1 MPATS
6 LTTAGPALP
15 LTPEQEARLNA
26 MPAATRDLVLIWLL
40 TGDPILVAKA
50 KKKLAPLRPRE
61 DPSFRRWR
69 QTGWRGHLIDRKVL
83 GRVQGAVLGR
93 CDGRELSMSR
103 LLAAV
108 RAGDG

>member
-26 MPAATRDLVLIWLL
+26 MPAATRDPVLIWLL

-61 DPSFRRWR
+61 DPSLSALAVDWLAPALDRPESPGPGSRR
-69 QTGWRGHLIDRKVL
+69 
-83 GRVQGAVLGR
+83 GAGEV
-93 CDGRELSMSR
+93 
-103 LLAAV
+103 
-108 RAGDG
+108 